1 LPTGFRSS
9 YFFPFILFAI
19 IELENNNHLDK
30 VKIALIAGF
39 LNLIILSKG
48 LYDENFIELAS
59 ITNNA
64 GSAFFVPRS
73 HYMLAKNI
81 NKIKDIDNK
90 KIKVLFGDAGV
101 FPHYVKAKML

>member
-1 LPTGFRSS
+1 MNFADRFPFQL
-9 YFFPFILFAI
+9 FFPFILFAI

-30 VKIALIAGF
+30 VKNRFNCRF
-39 LNLIILSKG
+39 LNLIIFSKG
-48 LYDENFIELAS
+48 LYDENLIELAS

-81 NKIKDIDNK
+81 NKIKDIEQ
-90 KIKVLFGDAGV
+90 
-101 FPHYVKAKML
+101 